1 MTGNERAR
9 LIHRMENLWRLF
21 EGITDSRARGAIN
34 AEIVKHEVLIA
45 EIDNHT
51 PEELPTDQP
60 EEIVAKLPRDIIS

>member
-1 MTGNERAR
+1 
-9 LIHRMENLWRLF
+9 
-21 EGITDSRARGAIN
+21 
-34 AEIVKHEVLIA
+34 VKYEVLIA